1 MTALVGG
8 GEAATQAQSQ
18 GVQRVDQRPLRVL
31 LIGNYDHDRQES
43 MQRFADLLA
52 RELPARGLEVRLVKP
67 TARLGRLKPAA
78 HGLGKWLG
86 YLDKFALFPHALASH
101 LAWCDVVHVCDHS
114 NAMYCHRT
122 TARPTLVTCH
132 DFLAVR
138 GALGEDTDCPA
149 GLAGRQLQR
158 WILSGLRRARAL
170 AAVST
175 FTLGDAQRLVGAG
188 PRLDVVL
195 NGLNQPFR
203 PLTPEETARRLAP
216 LLPTLGGRPYVL
228 HVGSNLRR
236 KNREAVLRVGAL
248 IKDRWPGVLVFAGQ
262 TLTPELRALAG
273 QLGLEGRVHEVARP
287 DDLQLE
293 ALYGGAHA
301 FLFPSRHEGFGWPI
315 IEAQACACP
324 VVCSDCGPFREV
336 AGDGALIRGLAD
348 EAGMAEDLLRL
359 TDHHQR
365 AELVARGTANLARFA
380 TARMVDDYIALYRG
394 LVSC

>member
-1 MTALVGG
+1 MTALVEG
-8 GEAATQAQSQ
+8 GEAATQACAQ
-18 GVQRVDQRPLRVL
+18 GAQRMERRPLRVL
-31 LIGNYDHDRQES
+31 LIGNYEHDRQES

-52 RELPARGLEVRLVKP
+52 RELPARGVEARLVKP
-67 TARLGRLKPAA
+67 APRLGRLKPDAE
-78 HGLGKWLG
+78 GLGKWLG
-86 YLDKFALFPHALASH
+86 YLDKFVLFPLAPH

-132 DFLAVR
+132 DFLAMR

-149 GLAGRQLQR
+149 GRAGRHLQR

-175 FTLGDAQRLVGAG
+175 FTLGDAQRLVGSG

-195 NGLNQPFR
+195 NGLNQPFH
-203 PLTPEETARRLAP
+203 PLPPEETARRLAP
-216 LLPTLGGRPYVL
+216 LLPALGGRPYLL

-248 IKDRWPGVLVFAGQ
+248 IRDRWPGVLVFAGQ
-262 TLTPELRALAG
+262 PLTPELRALAAR
-273 QLGLEGRVHEVARP
+273 LGLEGRVLEVARP

-293 ALYGGAHA
+293 ALYAGAHA

-336 AGDGALIRGLAD
+336 AGDGALIRALAD
-348 EAGMAEDLLRL
+348 EEGMAEDVLRMG
-359 TDHHQR
+359 DPGQR
-365 AELVARGTANLARFA
+365 AALVARGDANLARFA
-380 TARMVDDYIALYRG
+380 TARMVDDYIALYRR
-394 LVSC
+394 LASC